1 MSPSSSAVT
10 ARTLRIEIRRE
21 AATGPSAG
29 VDREELPRRPAI
41 ADDPVL
47 ADPAGVGGDAV
58 AVVVEEVGA
67 VEEAGAGAVAVVVE
81 EVGAVV
87 AAGARSRRVTEP

>member
-1 MSPSSSAVT
+1 MSPSSGAVT

-21 AATGPSAG
+21 AAAGPSAG
-29 VDREELPRRPAI
+29 VDPEELHRRQAI

-67 VEEAGAGAVAVVVE
+67 V
-81 EVGAVV
+81 V
-87 AAGARSRRVTEP
+87 AAGARSRRVTES

>member
-1 MSPSSSAVT
+1 MSPSSGAVT
-10 ARTLRIEIRRE
+10 AATLRIEIRKE

-29 VDREELPRRPAI
+29 VDREELPRRQAI

-58 AVVVEEVGA
+58 AVVAEEV
-67 VEEAGAGAVAVVVE
+67 GAGAVAAVVD

-87 AAGARSRRVTEP
+87 AAGARSRRVTES